1 MLLEVQL
8 PKELGNCAAQAPGL
22 EELKLLPGM
31 EGTEWICPKAKFEM
45 RNAKRVKRNAVT
57 QWVRASGGNKIK
69 TRGVHWRGE
78 VRQ

>member
-1 MLLEVQL
+1 VLLEVQL
-8 PKELGNCAAQAPGL
+8 PKELGNCAQAPGL

-45 RNAKRVKRNAVT
+45 RNAKRVT